1 MRIGILTGGGDC
13 AGLNAVIRSVVWK
26 GIMKYGYQ
34 FVGFKDGWRGVLDF
48 DTVELTIDH
57 VKDIMP
63 MGGTILGSSRTNP
76 FTEENGPE
84 RVMKVMEE
92 KDIHALVAIGG
103 DDTLGAASKLYD
115 LGLNVVGV
123 PKTMDNDICQTDLT
137 FGFISVVQA
146 AMEHLDQLRTVAKSH
161 HRVIVYEIF
170 GRYTGWTA
178 LYAGWA
184 GVADVILV
192 PEKKYSVTDVC
203 NLLKNKRD
211 RGQDYALV
219 VVAEGATTKEM
230 DEMVFESQERDSYGH
245 AILGGIGETL
255 AKEIGERLDWETR
268 YIKPGHIVRGGTP
281 TAYDRI
287 LSSRY
292 GLGAI
297 DCVHRGD
304 YGKMVALKGQ
314 DIVTV
319 DLHLCTGEN
328 KKVPVDLYEEVE
340 VFFK

>member
-1 MRIGILTGGGDC
+1 MKIGILTGGGDC

-26 GIMKYGYQ
+26 GIMKYGFE
-34 FVGFKDGWRGVLDF
+34 FVGFRDGWKGAVTGDIIP
-48 DTVELTIDH
+48 LTLED

-76 FTEENGPE
+76 FKEEKGPE
-84 RVMKVMEE
+84 RVFEVMKANEI
-92 KDIHALVAIGG
+92 DALIAIGG
-103 DDTLGAASKLYD
+103 DDTLGAASKLYQQ
-115 LGLNVVGV
+115 GLKVVGV

-146 AMEHLDQLRTVAKSH
+146 AMEHLDQLRTVARSH

-184 GVADVILV
+184 GVADIILV
-192 PEKKYSVTDVC
+192 PEKKYSITDIC
-203 NLLKNKRD
+203 HLLDKKRS

-219 VVAEGATTKEM
+219 VVAEGATTLEM
-230 DEMVFESQERDSYGH
+230 DELVFASQETDSYGH
-245 AILGGIGETL
+245 AVLGGIGESL
-255 AKEIGERLDWETR
+255 AREIRKRLDWETR

-297 DCVHRGD
+297 DSVFQGD
-304 YGKMVALKGQ
+304 FGKMVALKGQ

-319 DLHLCTGEN
+319 DLDECTHEN
-328 KKVPVDLYEEVE
+328 KKVPLELYEEVE
-340 VFFK
+340 IFFT

>member
-1 MRIGILTGGGDC
+1 MKVGVLTGGGDC

-26 GIMKYGYQ
+26 GIMKYGFE
-34 FVGFKDGWRGVLDF
+34 FVGFRDGWRGVLDG
-48 DTVELTIDH
+48 DIIELTVDD

-76 FTEENGPE
+76 FKVEKGPE
-84 RVMKVMEE
+84 RVMEVMKVNH
-92 KDIHALVAIGG
+92 IHALIAIGG
-103 DDTLGAASKLYD
+103 DDTLGAASKLHSQ
-115 LGLNVVGV
+115 GLNVVGV
-123 PKTMDNDICQTDLT
+123 PKTMDNDICQTDFT

-161 HRVIVYEIF
+161 HRIIVYEIF

-184 GVADVILV
+184 GVADIILI
-192 PEKKYSVTDVC
+192 PEKKYSITDIC
-203 NLLKNKRD
+203 NLLEKKRS

-219 VVAEGATTKEM
+219 VVAEGATTLEM
-230 DEMVFESQERDSYGH
+230 DELVFVSTETDSYGH
-245 AILGGIGETL
+245 AVLGGIGESL
-255 AKEIGERLDWETR
+255 AKEIGRRLDWETR

-297 DCVHRGD
+297 DCVYRGD

-319 DLHLCTGEN
+319 DLNKCTN
-328 KKVPVDLYEEVE
+328 RIKKVPVDLYEEVE
-340 VFFK
+340 IFFT